1 MEESGA
7 LLESKISDPL
17 VNINQPITENTHSN
31 MSDTRIDISPNQNEK
46 ASIIIGFGFYLLII
60 SLISSL
66 LFLGFY
72 LFYKDQ
78 KLIIGFILFFSYF
91 ILISSIMNYKLVVY
105 KLNNNIYISF
115 KNPFG
120 CGKFILK
127 GNIHFYSATSNEIGK
142 INQHYFFIINDSNF
156 DLDTI
161 NIRTKPSTLFYLF
174 KGINQSYVDTFINKF
189 EVNKNY
195 ENPLLFDIEKYM
207 GKNRNALEY
216 NPQKIISRVMKFGEH
231 FFTLYLDSPLLQKFS
246 DGAGAL
252 IIIYIVSLPLIGYF
266 FINEAKHSEYDSLR
280 IFIELLILIGVDSF
294 FYILYICSLFC
305 ITQESRIDFIFP
317 KGFDRIFI
325 GILNNGGAI
334 YCRTFEYD
342 LNDVEK
348 FIFQQVEGKEGNYTL
363 KVLLKDQTNVE
374 IRQIKEMDKEDQE
387 GLEYILNGKIRNNL
401 SSLNEAH

>member
-1 MEESGA
+1 
-7 LLESKISDPL
+7 
-17 VNINQPITENTHSN
+17 
-31 MSDTRIDISPNQNEK
+31 
-46 ASIIIGFGFYLLII
+46 
-60 SLISSL
+60 
-66 LFLGFY
+66 
-72 LFYKDQ
+72 
-78 KLIIGFILFFSYF
+78 
-91 ILISSIMNYKLVVY
+91 
-105 KLNNNIYISF
+105 
-115 KNPFG
+115 
-120 CGKFILK
+120 
-127 GNIHFYSATSNEIGK
+127 
-142 INQHYFFIINDSNF
+142 
-156 DLDTI
+156 
-161 NIRTKPSTLFYLF
+161 
-174 KGINQSYVDTFINKF
+174 
-189 EVNKNY
+189 
-195 ENPLLFDIEKYM
+195 
-207 GKNRNALEY
+207 
-216 NPQKIISRVMKFGEH
+216 MKFGEH

-305 ITQESRIDFIFP
+305 ITQESRIDFIFS